1 MTCGTAVRQ
10 RRSTGTPGHFSGA
23 GGRFY
28 VSQDAEVVK
37 GIDGTLT

>member
-1 MTCGTAVRQ
+1 MEGH
-10 RRSTGTPGHFSGA
+10 RRSKSVRSA
-23 GGRFY
+23 Y